1 MNNIITELN
10 EIEQFAR
17 ERYIPVMLDDT
28 KELLFSVVK
37 AAKPRRI
44 LEIGTAVGYSGI
56 VMLLAFPNAKLNTM
70 EINESLA
77 ELARQNFAKAGMSDR
92 VNIFLGDARELVC
105 QLTGEYDLIFMD
117 GPKGQYEAFLPYL
130 VDLLPVG
137 GTLVCDNVLY
147 KGLVEHVPEDKR
159 HKHITVAR
167 NMHAFLDDITSSARF
182 QTKLYRVGDGVTV
195 SVKLN

>member
-1 MNNIITELN
+1 MNEIDVELN

-56 VMLLAFPNAKLNTM
+56 VMLLASPNAKLNTM

-77 ELARQNFAKAGMSDR
+77 ELARQNFAKAGMTER

-105 QLTGEYDLIFMD
+105 QLIYGRSQGTIRGVFAIPCRPTPRRRHPRLRQRTVQRI
-117 GPKGQYEAFLPYL
+117 GGARPRGQAPQAYHR
-130 VDLLPVG
+130 
-137 GTLVCDNVLY
+137 GT
-147 KGLVEHVPEDKR
+147 
-159 HKHITVAR
+159 KH
-167 NMHAFLDDITSSARF
+167 ARF
-182 QTKLYRVGDGVTV
+182 P
-195 SVKLN
+195 